1 MEAFVELFPGV
12 EGLVH
17 ISQIAHQHI
26 ATPHEVLKEGQEVQV
41 KVLEVHPE
49 QQRISLSIKALQEA
63 PKPEKEE
70 VEEVVEENITNY
82 LKKMFQFSLADRLGE
97 QLSELKVEDSII
109 I

>member
-1 MEAFVELFPGV
+1 MLTK
-12 EGLVH
+12 
-17 ISQIAHQHI
+17 HI

-70 VEEVVEENITNY
+70 VEEVVEETY
-82 LKKMFQFSLADRLGE
+82 ELPEEDVSFSLADRLGD
-97 QLSELKVEDSII
+97 QLSELKVEE
-109 I
+109 